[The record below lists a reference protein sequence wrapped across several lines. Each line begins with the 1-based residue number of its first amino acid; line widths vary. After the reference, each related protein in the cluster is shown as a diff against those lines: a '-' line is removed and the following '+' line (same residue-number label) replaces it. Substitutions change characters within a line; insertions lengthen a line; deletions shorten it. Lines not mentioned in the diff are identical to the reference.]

1 MLLFNSNFVVIS
13 FDYYFEE
20 FEQQYHLEVERQGLP
35 LDLYTDR
42 VLEPEMTEADIPALL
57 SIIEGRERVWLIY
70 SHNDY
75 TDPHGLIP
83 QTLDSQLKLDRMRDF
98 HGGTVRLYIA
108 P

>member
-1 MLLFNSNFVVIS
+1 M
-13 FDYYFEE
+13 
-20 FEQQYHLEVERQGLP
+20 P

-83 QTLDSQLKLDRMRDF
+83 QTLDSELELTLTRDF
-98 HGGTVRLYIA
+98 YGGVVRLYTA